1 MKTQDLAVI
10 AGIGALAFIL
20 WKPLRET
27 FGGVTTA
34 VQGAGTATA
43 NVLDETAQT
52 YGASQDVL
60 QSIFGRIDD
69 AVKKAGRNPG
79 LSNVGNG
86 STRQPTPQLAKELN
100 QAKQGV
106 NITPTATYVE
116 ARVEQTQAGT
126 TYYSPLFKGGS
137 YTTSS
142 KSTKDAVT
150 TKKPTT
156 TQPTVSRS
164 GTILAPRA
172 GGGYSTIGAKNITLK
187 R

>member
-52 YGASQDVL
+52 YGGANDVL
-60 QSIFGRIDD
+60 QALFGRVED
-69 AVKKAGRNPG
+69 AIQKTGRNPG
-79 LSNVGNG
+79 LSNAGDG
-86 STRQPTPQLAKELN
+86 STRKPTPQLQREIN

-116 ARVEQTQAGT
+116 ARIEQTQAGT
-126 TYYSPLFKGGS
+126 TYYSPIFKGGS
-137 YTTSS
+137 YTAPAQ
-142 KSTKDAVT
+142 STKDALT
-150 TKKPTT
+150 NKKPTT

-164 GTILAPRA
+164 GNILAPRT
-172 GGGYSTIGAKNITLK
+172 GGGYKVIGAKNITLK